1 MQTFER
7 CTKPQMPSSA
17 KPRLHH
23 YFPQFHLAYFADDE
37 RKLWCFDKACRLDPN
52 PKRIPPASLA
62 AEARLYDD
70 DAPEASLEG
79 VEEWLADTVDG
90 PASTALRKVVAKQD
104 VTRVEREDLGRYVM
118 ARDLRTPATRD
129 FVLKTAQ
136 DGLETEYDARTA
148 DTAALRAAIL
158 EDSGVELSDEDIRT
172 LAAEYRPV
180 ITKGFWL
187 DFLRTQTVKALPRLL
202 AKGWTLIHADE
213 GNEFLT
219 SDVGILK
226 YHGAWDRP
234 RASTPG
240 WWTNAD
246 GWLMPLTPRLIL
258 AMAPGLLPQEKLAQR
273 EFVDLF
279 NRHVVR
285 FAREFVFSHSDRELR
300 RAITAL

>member
-1 MQTFER
+1 
-7 CTKPQMPSSA
+7 MPNPG

-23 YFPQFHLAYFADDE
+23 YFPQFHLAYFADEE
-37 RKLWCFDKACRLDPN
+37 RQLWCFDKAGRLTPN

-70 DAPEASLEG
+70 DAPDAALDG
-79 VEEWLADTVDG
+79 VEEWLAETVDG
-90 PASTALRKVVAKQD
+90 PASAAIRKVAARQD
-104 VTRVEREDLGRYVM
+104 ITSTEREDLGRYVM

-129 FVLKTAQ
+129 FVMKVAQ
-136 DGLETEYDARTA
+136 KGLEGEYDARTA

-180 ITKGFWL
+180 VTKGLWL
-187 DFLRTQTVKALPRLL
+187 EFLRTQTVKAMPRLL
-202 AKGWTLIHADE
+202 AKGWTLIDAEE
-213 GNEFLT
+213 GTEFLT

-226 YHGAWDRP
+226 HHGAWDRP
-234 RASTPG
+234 GPNAPG

-246 GWLMPLTPRLIL
+246 RWLMPLTPRLIL

-273 EFVDLF
+273 SYVDLF
-279 NRHVVR
+279 NRNVVSY
-285 FAREFVFSHSDRELR
+285 ACEFVFASSENELR
-300 RAITAL
+300 RALDAL